1 MSSGD
6 CYHPALLP
14 LSWLFGKWESTEAEV
29 SYPTMSAVKYKE
41 VLEIQPSEKPIIQY
55 QSNTWHLE
63 KKHKMHS
70 EMGFFRIRPG
80 TKEVAL
86 IASHN
91 FGVAEVSEGEIEE
104 NFLRLESK
112 SLSRMSFT
120 ESASVVKI
128 VREWSLKSGILN
140 FVLLMETSKHPLQTH
155 LVCSYCRI

>member
-91 FGVAEVSEGEIEE
+91 FDCQGMVFEIRNFELCFADGDVQTPSTDPFGVQ
-104 NFLRLESK
+104 L
-112 SLSRMSFT
+112 LSDMKT
-120 ESASVVKI
+120 KTCC
-128 VREWSLKSGILN
+128 IL
-140 FVLLMETSKHPLQTH
+140 
-155 LVCSYCRI
+155 C